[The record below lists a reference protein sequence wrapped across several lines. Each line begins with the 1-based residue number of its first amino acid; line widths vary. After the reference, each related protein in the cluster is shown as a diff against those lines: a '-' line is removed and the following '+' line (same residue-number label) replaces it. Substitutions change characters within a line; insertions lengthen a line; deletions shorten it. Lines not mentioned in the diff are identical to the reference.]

1 MGPDPQSSD
10 LEEAFRLEVFKMLQR
25 GAREVCLLYTSF
37 STGMAILSTAYPP
50 DKRGRAL
57 GYNVAVTYL
66 GLSMGPVLGG
76 VMNHYFGWR
85 SIFYLTTLLGL
96 MASLGI
102 QFRLQE
108 ELSLIH
114 I

>member
-1 MGPDPQSSD
+1 
-10 LEEAFRLEVFKMLQR
+10 
-25 GAREVCLLYTSF
+25 
-37 STGMAILSTAYPP
+37 
-50 DKRGRAL
+50 
-57 GYNVAVTYL
+57 
-66 GLSMGPVLGG
+66 MGPVLGG

-108 ELSLIH
+108 EWAGARGEQYDSVGSLLYIVRSVRYPLWSIFDLKPLPGH
-114 I
+114 PICY